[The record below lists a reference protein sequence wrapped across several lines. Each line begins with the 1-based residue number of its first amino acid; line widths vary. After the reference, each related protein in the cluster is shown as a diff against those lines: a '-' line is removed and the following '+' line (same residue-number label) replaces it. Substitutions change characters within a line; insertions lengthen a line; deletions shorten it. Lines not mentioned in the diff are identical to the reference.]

1 MVVTKHFAV
10 HGNKYRKSL
19 IKYILNPAKTD
30 QLKLVSDFGMSNYL
44 DFPNYE
50 EIVEMYQANFVNND
64 RLYDSRND
72 RQQIK
77 QNKIHAHHLI
87 QSFSPEDNLT
97 PEEINRIGYETIK
110 ELTGG
115 NFRFIV
121 TTHTD
126 RLHVHN
132 HILINSVDLNSH
144 KKLKWDYAQERNL
157 RMISDRLSKEAGA
170 KIITPNRYSHE
181 KFVTYRKSNHK
192 FELKQRLYFLME
204 NSKDFDDFLSKAEAL
219 NVQIDFSRKYA
230 RFLMTDMPMKRVI
243 RGKQL
248 DKRQPYTEE
257 YFREHFAKRAIEQC
271 LDFLLPRV
279 RDLSQLL
286 EFARELN
293 LAMSLKQKN
302 VAFTLTKNSQSI
314 TVNNQ
319 KVSSKNLYDVQ
330 FFETYFEKRGEV
342 PDIDQSQLIS
352 DFEGYCEEQD
362 KEKLAYEDL
371 QEAYQA
377 FKEKRDQVQEFDV
390 VLADHQIDKL
400 VKDGLF
406 IRMNYG
412 VKKDGLVFIPNRH
425 LDIKETESGKHY
437 HAFIRETAQ
446 FFIYNKEASELNRY
460 MRGRELIRQLTND
473 SQTISKRKRPTIDTL
488 KKKIEEIN
496 LLIELGTE
504 NKSYQDIKDEIINRF
519 DIGALI
525 ESPAIYLNLSAFDNL
540 KTRALLHDIPDERIY
555 EVLQLV
561 GLSDTGKKKAGHFSL
576 GMKQR
581 LGLGMAIITNPDLL
595 ILDEPTNG
603 LDPDGI
609 KELLNLIRDLKK
621 SGMTVLLSSHQLS
634 EVSKIADQIV
644 ILNQGKIFYD
654 DINKN

>member
-50 EIVEMYQANFVNND
+50 EIVEMYQANLVNND

-126 RLHVHN
+126 RSHVHN

-204 NSKDFDDFLSKAEAL
+204 NSKDLDDFLSKAEAL

-377 FKEKRDQVQEFDV
+377 FKEKRDRAQEFEV

-504 NKSYQDIKDEIINRF
+504 NKSYQDIKDEIIK
-519 DIGALI
+519 DIAQLDLTI
-525 ESPAIYLNLSAFDNL
+525 TEIQEHIDHLNKVA
-540 KTRALLHDIPDERIY
+540 
-555 EVLQLV
+555 EV
-561 GLSDTGKKKAGHFSL
+561 
-576 GMKQR
+576 
-581 LGLGMAIITNPDLL
+581 
-595 ILDEPTNG
+595 
-603 LDPDGI
+603 
-609 KELLNLIRDLKK
+609 LLNLDNNDIENRRLAKYDYAKMNLTAAIKLEQVEKEIEIYQIKLDKSIDDYEYLIRRLEKFVK
-621 SGMTVLLSSHQLS
+621 
-634 EVSKIADQIV
+634 
-644 ILNQGKIFYD
+644 ILNEIDSSKDELKFEHSE
-654 DINKN
+654 KM

>member
-110 ELTGG
+110 ELTSG

-219 NVQIDFSRKYA
+219 NVQIDFSRKNA

-504 NKSYQDIKDEIINRF
+504 NKSYQDIKDEIIK
-519 DIGALI
+519 DIAQLDLTI
-525 ESPAIYLNLSAFDNL
+525 TEIQEHIDHLNKVA
-540 KTRALLHDIPDERIY
+540 
-555 EVLQLV
+555 EV
-561 GLSDTGKKKAGHFSL
+561 
-576 GMKQR
+576 
-581 LGLGMAIITNPDLL
+581 
-595 ILDEPTNG
+595 
-603 LDPDGI
+603 
-609 KELLNLIRDLKK
+609 LLNLDNNDIENRRLAKYDYAKMNLTAAIKLEQVEKEIEIYQIKLDKSIDDYEYLIRRLEKFVK
-621 SGMTVLLSSHQLS
+621 
-634 EVSKIADQIV
+634 
-644 ILNQGKIFYD
+644 ILNEIDSSKDELKFEHSE
-654 DINKN
+654 KNVKE

>member
-77 QNKIHAHHLI
+77 QTKIHAHHLI

-504 NKSYQDIKDEIINRF
+504 NKSYQDIKDEIIK
-519 DIGALI
+519 DIAQLDLTI
-525 ESPAIYLNLSAFDNL
+525 TEIQEHIDHLNKVA
-540 KTRALLHDIPDERIY
+540 
-555 EVLQLV
+555 EV
-561 GLSDTGKKKAGHFSL
+561 
-576 GMKQR
+576 
-581 LGLGMAIITNPDLL
+581 
-595 ILDEPTNG
+595 
-603 LDPDGI
+603 
-609 KELLNLIRDLKK
+609 LLNLDNNDIENRRLARYDYSKMNLTAAIKLEQVEKEIEIYQIKLDKSIDDYEYLIRRLEKFVK
-621 SGMTVLLSSHQLS
+621 
-634 EVSKIADQIV
+634 
-644 ILNQGKIFYD
+644 ILNEIDSSKDELKFEHSE
-654 DINKN
+654 KNVKE

>member
-110 ELTGG
+110 ELTSG

-377 FKEKRDQVQEFDV
+377 FKEKRDQVQEFEV

-504 NKSYQDIKDEIINRF
+504 NKSYQDIKDEIIK
-519 DIGALI
+519 DIAQLDLTI
-525 ESPAIYLNLSAFDNL
+525 TEIQEHIDHINKVA
-540 KTRALLHDIPDERIY
+540 
-555 EVLQLV
+555 EV
-561 GLSDTGKKKAGHFSL
+561 
-576 GMKQR
+576 
-581 LGLGMAIITNPDLL
+581 
-595 ILDEPTNG
+595 
-603 LDPDGI
+603 
-609 KELLNLIRDLKK
+609 LLNLDNNDIENRRLAKYDYAKMNLTAAIKLEQVEKEIEIYQIKLDKSIDDYEYLIRRLEKFVK
-621 SGMTVLLSSHQLS
+621 
-634 EVSKIADQIV
+634 
-644 ILNQGKIFYD
+644 ILNEIDSSKDELKFEHSE
-654 DINKN
+654 KNVKE

>member
-110 ELTGG
+110 ELTSG

-121 TTHTD
+121 TTYTD

-377 FKEKRDQVQEFDV
+377 FKEKRDQVQEFEV

-504 NKSYQDIKDEIINRF
+504 NKSYQDIKDEIIK
-519 DIGALI
+519 DIAQLDLTI
-525 ESPAIYLNLSAFDNL
+525 TEIQEHIDHLNKVA
-540 KTRALLHDIPDERIY
+540 
-555 EVLQLV
+555 EV
-561 GLSDTGKKKAGHFSL
+561 
-576 GMKQR
+576 
-581 LGLGMAIITNPDLL
+581 
-595 ILDEPTNG
+595 
-603 LDPDGI
+603 
-609 KELLNLIRDLKK
+609 LLNLDNNDIENRRLAKYDYAKMNLTAAIKLEQVEKEIEIYQIKLDKSIDDYEYLIRRLEKFVK
-621 SGMTVLLSSHQLS
+621 
-634 EVSKIADQIV
+634 
-644 ILNQGKIFYD
+644 ILNEIDSSKDELKFEHSE
-654 DINKN
+654 KNVKE

>member
-110 ELTGG
+110 ELTSG

-377 FKEKRDQVQEFDV
+377 FKEKRDQVQEFEV

-488 KKKIEEIN
+488 KKKIEGIN

-504 NKSYQDIKDEIINRF
+504 NKSYQDIKDEIIK
-519 DIGALI
+519 DIAQLDLTI
-525 ESPAIYLNLSAFDNL
+525 TEIQEHIDHLNKVA
-540 KTRALLHDIPDERIY
+540 
-555 EVLQLV
+555 EV
-561 GLSDTGKKKAGHFSL
+561 
-576 GMKQR
+576 
-581 LGLGMAIITNPDLL
+581 
-595 ILDEPTNG
+595 
-603 LDPDGI
+603 
-609 KELLNLIRDLKK
+609 LLNLDNNDIENRRLAKYDYAKMNLTAAIKLEQVEKEIEIYQIKLDKSIDDYEYLIRRLEKFVK
-621 SGMTVLLSSHQLS
+621 
-634 EVSKIADQIV
+634 
-644 ILNQGKIFYD
+644 ILNEIDSSKDELKFEHSE
-654 DINKN
+654 KM

>member
-1 MVVTKHFAV
+1 MVVTKHFAM
-10 HGNKYRKSL
+10 HSNKYRKSL
-19 IKYILNPAKTD
+19 IKYILNPDKTD

-44 DFPNYE
+44 DFSNYE
-50 EIVEMYQANFVNND
+50 EMVEMYQANFVNND
-64 RLYDSRND
+64 RLYNSRND
-72 RQQIK
+72 RQQVK
-77 QNKIHAHHLI
+77 QTKIYAHHLI

-126 RLHVHN
+126 KGHVHN
-132 HILINSVDLNSH
+132 HILINSIDLNSH

-157 RMISDRLSKEAGA
+157 RLISDRLAKEAGA

-219 NVQIDFSRKYA
+219 NVQIDFSRKHA
-230 RFLMTDMPMKRVI
+230 RFLMTDMSMKRVI

-257 YFREHFAKRAIEQC
+257 YFREQFAKREVEQR
-271 LDFLLPRV
+271 LEFLLPRV
-279 RDLSQLL
+279 RNLSQLL
-286 EFARELN
+286 EFTQELN
-293 LAMSLKQKN
+293 LTISLKQKR
-302 VAFTLTKNSQSI
+302 VTFTLTDDNYSI

-319 KVSSKNLYDVQ
+319 KLSSKNLYDVQ
-330 FFETYFEKRGEV
+330 FFETYFEKCREV
-342 PDIDQSQLIS
+342 PAIDQSQLIS

-362 KEKLAYEDL
+362 KDKLAYEDL
-371 QEAYQA
+371 QEAYQS
-377 FKEKRDQVQEFDV
+377 FKEKRDQVQEFEV

-437 HAFIRETAQ
+437 HVFIRETAY
-446 FFIYNKEASELNRY
+446 FFIYNKETSYLNRY
-460 MRGRELIRQLTND
+460 MRGRDLIRQLTND
-473 SQTISKRKRPTIDTL
+473 SKSIPKRRRPTIDTL

-496 LLIELGTE
+496 LLIEIDTE
-504 NKSYQDIKDEIINRF
+504 NKSYQEVKDDIVKDIAQLDLTITELQDHI
-519 DIGALI
+519 AH
-525 ESPAIYLNLSAFDNL
+525 LNKVA
-540 KTRALLHDIPDERIY
+540 
-555 EVLQLV
+555 EV
-561 GLSDTGKKKAGHFSL
+561 
-576 GMKQR
+576 
-581 LGLGMAIITNPDLL
+581 
-595 ILDEPTNG
+595 
-603 LDPDGI
+603 
-609 KELLNLIRDLKK
+609 LLNLNNSDIENRRLARYDYAKMNLTAAVKLEEVEKEIETYQKQLVK
-621 SGMTVLLSSHQLS
+621 SIDDYEYSVRRL
-634 EVSKIADQIV
+634 EKFVN
-644 ILNQGKIFYD
+644 ILNDAGSSIERSKFEFD
-654 DINKN
+654 E